1 MRINKGFRV
10 FESTSS
16 EDESNKGPPK
26 YDPILNSKE
35 KIHKLK
41 RPSKEPTQPN
51 LTINKKPN
59 RDENVVETENRVD
72 CRESS
77 HI

>member
-1 MRINKGFRV
+1 MH
-10 FESTSS
+10 
-16 EDESNKGPPK
+16 
-26 YDPILNSKE
+26 
-35 KIHKLK
+35 KIK

-51 LTINKKPN
+51 QTVDRKPN
-59 RDENVVETENRVD
+59 RDEKVVETDKRVN